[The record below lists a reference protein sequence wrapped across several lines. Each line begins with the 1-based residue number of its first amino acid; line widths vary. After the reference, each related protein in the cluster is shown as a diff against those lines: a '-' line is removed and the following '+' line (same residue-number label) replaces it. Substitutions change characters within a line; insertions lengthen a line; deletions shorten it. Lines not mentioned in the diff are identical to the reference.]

1 MKGDKTMRH
10 GFEKKCPRV
19 GFTLIE
25 LLVVIAIIA
34 ILAGLLLPALAK
46 AKDKALAVACLSN
59 TKQIGLGAIMY
70 TGDNQDYFPQVT
82 PWWVAGPYKNAAG
95 LNCGGEWFEADR
107 VTPNTVAPILVA
119 YVPNELVWTCP
130 KRKRGLTYMNGANK
144 LSGTPSVTGFLSY
157 GFNEIGIFGGY
168 DHSTGVMT
176 NPQKIKASSMTK
188 PSETVAM
195 CDVSGSNDPAFIN
208 GVADAAWIDTVWA
221 ARSGPGF
228 AANSQFNGR
237 IQTAYAKHN
246 GRVNIIYAD
255 GHAAPSYPSALYW
268 GQFYGVFQSGITLLN
283 YDHNPLQWNG
293 PISQTAYDSLQWS
306 TTPE

>member
-1 MKGDKTMRH
+1 MT
-10 GFEKKCPRV
+10 
-19 GFTLIE
+19 
-25 LLVVIAIIA
+25 IA
-34 ILAGLLLPALAK
+34 
-46 AKDKALAVACLSN
+46 
-59 TKQIGLGAIMY
+59 
-70 TGDNQDYFPQVT
+70 
-82 PWWVAGPYKNAAG
+82 
-95 LNCGGEWFEADR
+95 
-107 VTPNTVAPILVA
+107 
-119 YVPNELVWTCP
+119 
-130 KRKRGLTYMNGANK
+130 
-144 LSGTPSVTGFLSY
+144 
-157 GFNEIGIFGGY
+157 
-168 DHSTGVMT
+168 TGVMT

-195 CDVSGSNDPAFIN
+195 CDVSGSNDPAFVN

-306 TTPE
+306 TTPRIKDIATKKHKNHNLTLSLLCFFVAMLLFISLRPPKSFRSAAVVPRGPRRLISIFLKPAASSQ